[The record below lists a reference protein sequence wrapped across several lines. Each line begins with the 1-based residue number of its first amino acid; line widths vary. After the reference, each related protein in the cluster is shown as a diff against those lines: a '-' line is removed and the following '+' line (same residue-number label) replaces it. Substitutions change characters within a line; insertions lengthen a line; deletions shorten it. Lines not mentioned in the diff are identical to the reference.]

1 MQTATT
7 VEEISDARIT
17 EVLQHLLTLYPVTT
31 QEPIKI
37 TSHQTGKQ
45 ATLQY
50 EHLVN
55 YVQCIPINFL
65 LEDVGGFYT
74 SPRAQHNNPL
84 KLYDITPKA
93 SVFWALVETFT
104 QRPELLTFTPALS
117 KALKAVYDGAQGD
130 DALVERALFYAYAT
144 SSISRLRRLLE
155 TNDERGVGLFHRP
168 MIQDAAMSANLYS
181 LDWLFNAPT
190 STTFS
195 QGPFQ
200 AQK

>member
-1 MQTATT
+1 M
-7 VEEISDARIT
+7 
-17 EVLQHLLTLYPVTT
+17 QHLLTLYPITT
-31 QEPIKI
+31 QEPVKI
-37 TSHQTGKQ
+37 TSRQTGNE

-50 EHLVN
+50 DHLVN
-55 YVQCIPINFL
+55 YIQYTAINFL
-65 LEDVGGFYT
+65 LEDVGGFYP
-74 SPRAQHNNPL
+74 SPYSRHNSPL
-84 KLYDITPKA
+84 KRYDITPKA
-93 SVFWALVETFT
+93 SVFWALVEMFT
-104 QRPELLTFTPALS
+104 QRPQLLTFTPALS
-117 KALKAVYDGAQGD
+117 TALKAVYDGTKGD

-168 MIQDAAMSANLYS
+168 MIQDAAMSTNLYS